1 LQASSPISFCNHASV
16 RILDGITL
24 DVVVNK
30 TRKLSVAWSQ
40 HGITILEFIDL
51 MFLERTVKD
60 LACLFSLTLN
70 HECQPQNVVSLKG
83 ISVLV

>member
-1 LQASSPISFCNHASV
+1 MQASSPISLGNHASV

-40 HGITILEFIDL
+40 HGITILEFVNFML
-51 MFLERTVKD
+51 LEGAVED

-70 HECQPQNVVSLKG
+70 HKRQSQNVVCLEG